1 MGDVYTTGQHY
12 SKEVDKL
19 TNYLVDDV
27 IRMAT
32 LMDSSI
38 DKDKLW
44 NKLTIDAI
52 TSADNLIEAHKNITY
67 EFEKNFRS
75 ETLSNESIRKTK

>member
-52 TSADNLIEAHKNITY
+52 TSAIT
-67 EFEKNFRS
+67 
-75 ETLSNESIRKTK
+75 